1 MNFPEI
7 KKDEKLIQPANVLQ
21 TNQIK
26 KRKPIDS
33 DTKTNLI
40 HSVIKDHLPI
50 YQAAIIHKVK
60 YSSAK
65 HILRNY
71 YSDTA
76 NYFSAQKKRRR
87 KIICSGATILIN
99 TSSGNIILYSSQSQ
113 QIPYLNNGV
122 NAQIKSK
129 VLENL
134 SLSINQEFDTGISQK
149 LFMQQNFET
158 IKQDIKS
165 EKLEQKLKSLF
176 RTLKKQHKE
185 MVS

>member
-1 MNFPEI
+1 MNFSE
-7 KKDEKLIQPANVLQ
+7 KQKDDKQMQQANLQ
-21 TNQIK
+21 TNQVK

-40 HSVIKDHLPI
+40 HSVVKDHLPI

-87 KIICSGATILIN
+87 KIICSGSTILVN
-99 TSSGNIILYSSQSQ
+99 TNTGNIIIYSQQSQ
-113 QIPYLNNGV
+113 PIPYLNNGV
-122 NAQIKSK
+122 NAQIKQK
-129 VLENL
+129 VLDNL
-134 SLSINQEFDTGISQK
+134 SLSIINELNFKNFKKFQMK
-149 LFMQQNFET
+149 QNFKT
-158 IKQDIKS
+158 IKQDLKT
-165 EKLEQKLKSLF
+165 EKIEDKLLF
-176 RTLKKQHKE
+176 LQRTLIEQHKE

>member
-7 KKDEKLIQPANVLQ
+7 QKEERSMQQVMLQ
-21 TNQIK
+21 TNKIK
-26 KRKPIDS
+26 KRKPIDP

-40 HSVIKDHLPI
+40 LSVVKDHLPI

-87 KIICSGATILIN
+87 KIICGGATILVN
-99 TSSGNIILYSSQSQ
+99 SKSGNIILYSQQSQ
-113 QIPYLNNGV
+113 PIPFLKNGV
-122 NAQIKSK
+122 NVQIKSK
-129 VLENL
+129 VLDNL
-134 SLSINQEFDTGISQK
+134 CLSINQEFTTRKSQQ
-149 LFMQQNFET
+149 LLMQYNFET
-158 IKQDIKS
+158 ILQDIQS
-165 EKLEQKLKSLF
+165 EKLEDKLKSVF

>member
-1 MNFPEI
+1 MNFPE
-7 KKDEKLIQPANVLQ
+7 KQKDGKLVQQADRE

-40 HSVIKDHLPI
+40 HSVVKDHLPI

-87 KIICSGATILIN
+87 KIICGGASILVNSN
-99 TSSGNIILYSSQSQ
+99 TGDIIIYSQQSQ
-113 QIPYLNNGV
+113 PIPYLNNGV
-122 NAQIKSK
+122 NAQIKQK
-129 VLENL
+129 VLDNL
-134 SLSINQEFDTGISQK
+134 GLSINSELTYKNSQK
-149 LFMQQNFET
+149 FLMKQNFKS
-158 IKQDIKS
+158 IKQDIKD
-165 EKLEQKLKSLF
+165 EKIEDKLLSLL
-176 RTLKKQHKE
+176 RTLNKQHKE